1 MKIGIFGGAFN
12 PVHYGHLKTADEV
25 LRVLSLDKIIF
36 VPAGSP
42 PFNKPGLAEAGQRFE
57 MVKAAIAGHPE
68 FEVSDIELRR
78 EGKSYTIETVEKLA
92 EKGAALF
99 LIIGIDAFRDMPL
112 WKETDRL
119 FSMVNVVVI
128 SRPGYSFAG
137 LSSSPYLK
145 RVSIE
150 VLDEL
155 DSGKRR
161 LFALPTSGEKEI
173 ILCKVVDVNVS
184 SSHIREAISRGM
196 DTASLLPESVKSY
209 IILHNLYKNNNN

>member
-12 PVHYGHLKTADEV
+12 PVHFGHLKAAEEV

-42 PFNKPGLAEAGQRFE
+42 PFNKPGLADAGHRFE
-57 MVKAAIAGHPE
+57 MVKAAIADHPE
-68 FEVSDIELRR
+68 FEASDIELRR
-78 EGKSYTIETVEKLA
+78 EGKSYTIETVERLA
-92 EKGAALF
+92 VAGVALF
-99 LIIGIDAFRDMPL
+99 LIIGIDAFKDMPL
-112 WKETDRL
+112 WKETERL

-128 SRPGYSFAG
+128 SRPGYSFAE

-145 RVSIE
+145 GASREI
-150 VLDEL
+150 LDEL
-155 DSGKRR
+155 DRGEKSVFT
-161 LFALPTSGEKEI
+161 LSTSEEKEI

-209 IILHNLYKNNNN
+209 IILHNLYKNNKN